1 MKLTDGTKTV
11 EITMK
16 VWEGSGWS
24 PCWEKD
30 FFEAGGLPYDEETDT
45 YECAMNLDM
54 DEYERFLASGRNRC
68 PYFRVR
74 DEYRIVRK
82 QN

>member
-1 MKLTDGTKTV
+1 MAVYNCD
-11 EITMK
+11 EC
-16 VWEGSGWS
+16 EN
-24 PCWEKD
+24 
-30 FFEAGGLPYDEETDT
+30 FEYDEEWDT
-45 YECAMNLDM
+45 YSCIMDLDM
-54 DEYERFLASGRNRC
+54 DDFERFAFSGHGQC

>member
-1 MKLTDGTKTV
+1 MINCEECDYF
-11 EITMK
+11 
-16 VWEGSGWS
+16 
-24 PCWEKD
+24 D
-30 FFEAGGLPYDEETDT
+30 YDEETDT
-45 YECAMNLDM
+45 YECLMSFDM
-54 DEYERFLASGRNRC
+54 DEYERFLLAERPQC

>member
-1 MKLTDGTKTV
+1 MQNCEECDYL
-11 EITMK
+11 E
-16 VWEGSGWS
+16 
-24 PCWEKD
+24 
-30 FFEAGGLPYDEETDT
+30 YDEETDT
-45 YECAMNLDM
+45 YECLMDLDM
-54 DEYERFLASGRNRC
+54 DDYARYLLSDRAVC